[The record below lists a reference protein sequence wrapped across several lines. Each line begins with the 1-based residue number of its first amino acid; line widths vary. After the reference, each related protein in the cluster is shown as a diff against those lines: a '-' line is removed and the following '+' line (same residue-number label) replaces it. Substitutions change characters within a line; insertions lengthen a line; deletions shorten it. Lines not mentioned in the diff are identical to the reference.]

1 MLLERENAITLF
13 ESAAQRLSDGKGGV
27 VLVSGEAGI
36 GKTSLLEHIRS
47 DLANEYNIC
56 WSGCDPLF
64 TPRPFGPVYDLA
76 IDFSYELLELLE
88 AGAPSS
94 KIFSQLYRS
103 LEVLDQPVILVFED
117 AHWADHAT
125 VDLFKFLS
133 RRISFVPC
141 LLVISY
147 RDDEVNDNHRLTSAL
162 NLFPSGH
169 TSRIALAPL
178 TEEAVGKLATGSQ
191 RDSSKLHQITAG
203 NPFFITEL
211 LASQD
216 SPENSIPASV
226 RDAIKS
232 RLVHLAK
239 TELAFLETISLIPN
253 SVSAQMIDL
262 IFGSLGETCAMACV
276 ARKLLVADV
285 NGNFKFR
292 HELARLG
299 TLAGVSVNRQTS
311 LHSKIVVALE
321 ASQNKDQ
328 LAQLIHHS
336 AGALDAERVLK
347 YAPLAA
353 QNAAKLGA
361 HREAASYLGT
371 ALRFVEE
378 AETELAAQLYE
389 DWAYETALTL
399 QIDDDVIEARRHA
412 ITLWRALGRKDKV
425 GQNLR
430 WLSRLHWY
438 QGQAAKAEHFA
449 NEAIKILEDTP
460 ASSER
465 AMAYSMRSQL
475 DMLNNRMVDAVKWGH
490 RALDME
496 KEHPNPEVRV
506 HALTNV
512 GSALVLHGDTSG
524 EALLTEGLKLAIKH
538 DFHEHAARVY
548 TNYSDYCVRY
558 KKLDAAEKLIEN
570 GITFDS
576 SYDLDSWT
584 YYLVGIQSQLR
595 MEQGRLQ
602 DAETISAGVLELA
615 QLTLLMQLPALTVL
629 ARVRTRMG
637 SPDAH
642 SYVSQCLE
650 NAFATDELQYIIP
663 ARLCAVEGA
672 WLKGNE
678 DEAYAQLKLLTEL
691 DASYLDHWQTGEM
704 ATWINRFGFDLSV
717 SNDIELP
724 QPYQLELDGE
734 HQKAADLWES
744 MKMPYNAATCFM
756 QISDNSAPS
765 ALRKAYKS
773 LDSMTAKATLNR
785 LRNKAKKL
793 GILSK
798 LPRER
803 RGPYK
808 ATRQHP
814 LGLTGKE
821 QEVLKFIV
829 VGASNQDIASS
840 LSRSQRTVENHVSS
854 ILSKLN
860 VANRMEAMLRVQNE
874 PWLSSDQD

>member
-1 MLLERENAITLF
+1 MLLERENAITQF
-13 ESAAQRLSDGKGGV
+13 KSAAERLNNRQGGV

-36 GKTSLLEHIRS
+36 GKTSLLEHMRTE
-47 DLANEYNIC
+47 LASEYNIC

-64 TPRPFGPVYDLA
+64 TPRPFGPIYDLA
-76 IDFSYELLELLE
+76 IDFSLELLELLE

-94 KIFSQLYRS
+94 RIFSQLYGS
-103 LEVLDQPVILVFED
+103 LESLAQPVILVLED

-125 VDLFKFLS
+125 IDLFKFLS

-147 RDDEVNDNHRLTSAL
+147 RDDEVDENHRLNGAL
-162 NLFPSGH
+162 NLFPPGH
-169 TSRIALAPL
+169 TSRIGLAPL
-178 TEEAVGKLATGSQ
+178 TEKAVSQLVTGSQ
-191 RDSSKLHQITAG
+191 RDSSRLHQITSG

-211 LASQD
+211 LASED
-216 SPENSIPASV
+216 SREHSIPASI

-232 RLVHLAK
+232 RLVHLAE
-239 TELAFLETISLIPN
+239 TERAFLETISLIPN
-253 SVSAQMIDL
+253 SISAQMIEL
-262 IFGSLGETCAMACV
+262 IFGPLGETCAMACV
-276 ARKLLVADV
+276 ARKLLISDI

-299 TLAGVSVNRQTS
+299 TLACVSVNRQTS
-311 LHSKIVVALE
+311 LHSEIVIALE
-321 ASQNKDQ
+321 KSKNHDG
-328 LAQLIHHS
+328 LAQLIHHA

-347 YAPLAA
+347 YAPIAA
-353 QNAAKLGA
+353 QKAAKLGA

-389 DWAYETALTL
+389 DWAYETGLTL
-399 QIDDDVIEARRHA
+399 EINDEVIEARRHA

-449 NEAIKILEDTP
+449 NEAIKILEGTP

-475 DMLNNRMVDAVKWGH
+475 DMLNNRMPDAIKWGQ

-496 KEHPNPEVRV
+496 KDYPNPEVRV

-524 EALLTEGLKLAIKH
+524 ESLLTESLSIAIKH

-558 KKLDAAEKLIEN
+558 KKLEEAEKLIAD
-570 GITFDS
+570 GIAYDS

-602 DAETISAGVLELA
+602 DAETISSGVLDLP

-629 ARVRTRMG
+629 ARVQTRMG
-637 SPDAH
+637 AADAH
-642 SYVSQCLE
+642 SYVSQSLE

-663 ARLCAVEGA
+663 ARLGAVENA
-672 WLKGNE
+672 WIKNDK
-678 DEAYAQLKLLTEL
+678 DEAYAQLKLLIEL
-691 DASYLDHWQTGEM
+691 DAMYLDHWQSGEL
-704 ATWINRFGFDLSV
+704 AAWINRFGFSLSIG
-717 SNDIELP
+717 SDIELP
-724 QPYQLELDGE
+724 KPYQLELNGE
-734 HQKAADLWES
+734 HQKAADAWTS
-744 MKMPYNAATCFM
+744 MKMPYNAAISLM
-756 QISDNSAPS
+756 QVSDKPS
-765 ALRKAYKS
+765 QGAAFSKAYKS
-773 LDSMTAKATLNR
+773 LSSMAAKATLNK
-785 LRNKAKKL
+785 LRSKAKEL

-814 LGLTGKE
+814 LGLTSKE

-829 VGASNQDIASS
+829 IGASNQDIAAS

-860 VANRMEAMLRVQNE
+860 VSNRMEAMLRVQNE
-874 PWLSSDQD
+874 PWLSSD